1 MHKPLV
7 VLTIFSMMSVPAA
20 AQTAPAGQIRRSRP
34 SRR

>member
-7 VLTIFSMMSVPAA
+7 VLTIFSMMSVSAT
-20 AQTAPAGQIRRSRP
+20 AQTAPATDPGSRP